1 MALYLDK
8 ISENEQKIKKL
19 EESIKR
25 DTAKKKKLTEE
36 NAKLTYLSLCEQY
49 NSSGRDLLDILAN
62 EHEQAVSLKT
72 NNMSDA
78 ENSSADDV
86 GTYVSENTKNDETEN
101 FSDDI
106 SDIYDIPEQDLFFGD
121 KSDFYKN

>member
-19 EESIKR
+19 EENIKR

-49 NSSGRDLLDILAN
+49 NSSGRDLLDILAS
-62 EHEQAVSLKT
+62 EHEQAVSLKI
-72 NNMSDA
+72 SDA
-78 ENSSADDV
+78 PDNENSSADNV
-86 GTYVSENTKNDETEN
+86 ETYISEDNGNVETDD
-101 FSDDI
+101 FSDDT
-106 SDIYDIPEQDLFFGD
+106 SDTPEQDLFFGD

>member
-1 MALYLDK
+1 MALDLDK
-8 ISENEQKIKKL
+8 ITENEQKIKKL

-25 DTAKKKKLTEE
+25 DIAKKKKLSEE
-36 NAKLTYLSLCEQY
+36 NAHLTYLSLYEQY

-72 NNMSDA
+72 SDKSDVK
-78 ENSSADDV
+78 NSFADNV
-86 GTYVSENTKNDETEN
+86 G
-101 FSDDI
+101 DDI
-106 SDIYDIPEQDLFFGD
+106 SDIPEQDLFFGD

>member
-72 NNMSDA
+72 NNMPDA

-86 GTYVSENTKNDETEN
+86 GG
-101 FSDDI
+101 DI
-106 SDIYDIPEQDLFFGD
+106 SDIPEQDLFFGD